1 MAKVEGFDFFPL
13 TFDGDGNLEKKP
25 ELDAIAAH
33 IASAGTTD
41 FISIAHGFRNDEQ
54 EATALYTE
62 FLKNLRAHLT
72 RGELA
77 SLAGRK
83 FVVAG
88 VFWPSKSF
96 PEGPSAGDG
105 GVQSAGTSSAAKERA
120 ALEKQ
125 LKAWVDDD
133 STPAQKK
140 AVAKVLRL
148 LDDAN
153 TDPDVQDEIVA
164 TLLSMAGKVPKT
176 DDDGLSVIRSTPG
189 REVLESLKTP
199 IRLKVAKRRKTDEG
213 GVTSVRGGGSGA
225 AGAGGVMSIG
235 GAFKSAFG
243 RIGQVLNMTTWY
255 QMKSRSGTVGAD
267 GLAPAIRAIKKKAP
281 ALRVHIVGH
290 SLGGRLAAACAK
302 ALSAAPK
309 LQADSLTLL
318 EAAFSHYGFSDNN
331 GDGTPGFFREVIA
344 QQVVKGPCVSTF
356 SVQDTVVGRVYAIA
370 SRLADD
376 NTKAVGDEN
385 DKYGGIGRNGTQRTT
400 EATRDVLHKAGTAY
414 SPFKAGVVHNLDG
427 SGGLIKDHGD
437 VRNPDVTYAFASVL
451 HQTV

>member
-13 TFDGDGNLEKKP
+13 TFDGDGNLERKA
-25 ELDAIAAH
+25 ELAAIAAH

-41 FISIAHGFRNDEQ
+41 FISIAHGFRNDER

-77 SLAGRK
+77 SLPGRK

-88 VFWPSKSF
+88 VFWPSKTF
-96 PEGPSAGDG
+96 PEGASDGDG
-105 GVQSAGTSSAAKERA
+105 GVQSAGTGSAAKERA

-125 LKAWVDDD
+125 LKAWVSDD

-148 LDDAN
+148 LDDVT
-153 TDPDVQDEIVA
+153 TDPAVQDDVVA
-164 TLLSMAGKVPKT
+164 TLLAMAGKVPKT

-189 REVLESLKTP
+189 RDVLESLKTP

-213 GVTSVRGGGSGA
+213 GVTSVRGGGA
-225 AGAGGVMSIG
+225 TGAGGVMSIG
-235 GAFKSAFG
+235 GAFKSLFG

-255 QMKSRSGTVGAD
+255 QMKSRSGTVGAE
-267 GLAPAIRAIKKKAP
+267 GLAPAIRALKKKAP
-281 ALRVHIVGH
+281 ALRVHVVGH

-302 ALSAAPK
+302 ALTSAPK
-309 LQADSLTLL
+309 LQPDSLTLL

-331 GDGTPGFFREVIA
+331 GEGTPGFFREVIA
-344 QQVVKGPCVSTF
+344 HQVVKGPCVSTF

-400 EATRDVLHKAGTAY
+400 EATREVLHKAGTAY
-414 SPFKAGVVHNLDG
+414 APFRTGVVHNLDG

-437 VRNPDVTYAFASVL
+437 VRNPDVTYAFASVV
-451 HQTV
+451 HQTP

>member
-13 TFDGDGNLEKKP
+13 TFDGDGNLEKKT

-33 IASAGTTD
+33 IAAAGTTD
-41 FISIAHGFRNDEQ
+41 FISIAHGFRNNEQ

-62 FLKNLRAHLT
+62 FLKNLRAHMT

-77 SLAGRK
+77 SLPGRK

-96 PEGPSAGDG
+96 PEGPSEGDG
-105 GVQSAGTSSAAKERA
+105 GVQSAGTGSAAKERA

-125 LKAWVDDD
+125 LKAWVAQD

-148 LDDAN
+148 LDDVT
-153 TDPDVQDEIVA
+153 TDPAVQDEVVA
-164 TLLSMAGKVPKT
+164 TLLAMAGKVPKT

-189 REVLESLKTP
+189 HEVLESLKTP

-213 GVTSVRGGGSGA
+213 GVTSVRSGGGA
-225 AGAGGVMSIG
+225 AAAGGVMSIG

-243 RIGQVLNMTTWY
+243 RIGQVLNLTTWY

-267 GLAPAIRAIKKKAP
+267 GLAPAIRALKKKAP
-281 ALRVHIVGH
+281 ALRVHVVGH

-302 ALSAAPK
+302 ALASAPK

-331 GDGTPGFFREVIA
+331 GDGKAGFFREVIA

-385 DKYGGIGRNGTQRTT
+385 DTYGGIGRNGTQRTA
-400 EATRDVLHKAGTAY
+400 EATREVLHKAGIAY
-414 SPFKAGVVHNLDG
+414 GTFRSGVVHNLDG

-437 VRNPDVTYAFASVL
+437 VRNPDVTYAFASVV
-451 HQTV
+451 HQTP